1 MGNATATAGKT
12 AIVILSDP
20 DSGSE
25 EALGRLF
32 NGLAAAHEFK
42 SRGDDVRV
50 IFQGTG
56 TRWLGRVTRPDH
68 PAHGLFEGVKDAVA
82 GASSGCATVFGAA
95 EDVRRAGFE
104 LIHDYAL
111 PGTDGVPSLRSL
123 VGDGY
128 TVLTF

>member
-1 MGNATATAGKT
+1 MGNATATATRT

-20 DSGSE
+20 NSGSE

-42 SRGDDVRV
+42 QRGDDVQI

-56 TRWLGRVTRPDH
+56 TRWLGHITRPDH
-68 PAHGLFEGVKDAVA
+68 PAHALFNDVRDVVA

-95 EDVRRAGFE
+95 DDVRRAGFE

-111 PGTDGVPSLRSL
+111 PGTSGMPSLRSL